1 MNSQRDLQQC
11 VGCGFFFARRNHYC
25 LVCPHHNQK
34 IFFEILGDWRG
45 RSWQRSLRSLEDL
58 WFLMWWNR
66 LVWVAGHWSSQWG
79 RCHCTPGDAW
89 PSEHLLCHHLT
100 VQHWPV
106 TSKPPISCRLTNC
119 RSFTEPRPPTASA
132 HVENAHLIDW
142 IPWCTLQTSR
152 TVRSEWGLN
161 VITELKGW
169 KLEPGWFRFQLTSLP
184 SHPGAILRLHYAQK
198 HLPRVCHVPCYQF
211 QSTIAP
217 TPSLDSLLKH
227 IVGSPYLWKVGSGA
241 SPATL
246 NLLLGKYRVRFL
258 RVSGHN
264 FFINLSNITLFDV
277 CVCVCVCTCV
287 CLFFVFLPFLGP
299 LPWHMEVLR
308 LGV

>member
-152 TVRSEWGLN
+152 TARSEWGLN

-184 SHPGAILRLHYAQK
+184 SHPGAN
-198 HLPRVCHVPCYQF
+198 P
-211 QSTIAP
+211 S
-217 TPSLDSLLKH
+217 PSLCTKAFTACLSRAMLPVPVNYRSYTLTGLTRKTYSWFSLFVKGRFWS
-227 IVGSPYLWKVGSGA
+227 ITSNTEFA
-241 SPATL
+241 SREIQ
-246 NLLLGKYRVRFL
+246 G
-258 RVSGHN
+258 
-264 FFINLSNITLFDV
+264 
-277 CVCVCVCTCV
+277 
-287 CLFFVFLPFLGP
+287 
-299 LPWHMEVLR
+299 
-308 LGV
+308 